1 MVALQYST
9 VIVRVAVQEFAE
21 PCFVQY
27 STVQYSTVTF
37 PVPLCQ
43 AFVLHWLR
51 ALNLGEYSTVT
62 LQTHAKLRVKNTS
75 RSTALE
81 PGAIPCHA
89 HNLEIAAAIEN
100 AAQTR
105 GR

>member
-21 PCFVQY
+21 PCF
-27 STVQYSTVTF
+27 VTF